1 MLGFTLTPEQEELR
15 RLARRFTQQEIVPV
29 AADYDRSGD
38 YPWDIM
44 KKAYEVGLLN
54 ESIPEVY
61 GGGGMGVL
69 DACLIAEEISV
80 GCAAMAT
87 NMMANTLATNPI
99 VLSGDEAQKEQ
110 YLKLFTASPQMAAFC
125 LTEPSGGSDVASM
138 LSTVRRDGDAYVING
153 SKTFIS
159 NGSVASL
166 MTVFATLDATQKHR
180 GICAFAVPTDTPG
193 LQPGRKLEKM
203 GQRCADTAE
212 VFFEDLRVPR
222 SSLLGEEGEGFKVAM
237 KTLDHTRPLIAIQA
251 VGLARAAMEA
261 ATSYAKERQQFGVPI
276 AKHQAIQFM
285 LADMATDIEAARLL
299 AWQAAWMADNY
310 MPQTRESSIAKL
322 FATDMCM
329 RVTTDAVK
337 VFGGYG
343 YMTEF
348 PVEKFMRDAKLLQ
361 IYEGTNQIQ
370 RMVIARHTLDAS

>member
-1 MLGFTLTPEQEELR
+1 
-15 RLARRFTQQEIVPV
+15 
-29 AADYDRSGD
+29 
-38 YPWDIM
+38 
-44 KKAYEVGLLN
+44 
-54 ESIPEVY
+54 
-61 GGGGMGVL
+61 
-69 DACLIAEEISV
+69 
-80 GCAAMAT
+80 MAT

-110 YLKLFTASPQMAAFC
+110 YLKLFTASPQMATFC

-299 AWQAAWMADNY
+299 AWQAAWMADND

-329 RVTTDAVK
+329 RVTTDVVQ